1 MAVYI
6 GYSYTLFFLL
16 FVCLLLKNS
25 RRAWA
30 RLEKI
35 LSGVQ
40 APSFECVLPC
50 LVSSACSSQVHQLG
64 WYFLGCF
71 FWGFF
76 FGWWADAGISLACG
90 NLKELI
96 CILVAWQL
104 GYSATEAPSCCKHRK
119 TTHLQYSCHFQWEDT
134 RSNGESFIKIAIS
147 PVCSLMTVGN

>member
-1 MAVYI
+1 MVCCNSVVLMQPLAAQPAYMDSTARGMAVYI

-40 APSFECVLPC
+40 APLFECVLPC

-64 WYFLGCF
+64 
-71 FWGFF
+71 
-76 FGWWADAGISLACG
+76 
-90 NLKELI
+90 
-96 CILVAWQL
+96 
-104 GYSATEAPSCCKHRK
+104 
-119 TTHLQYSCHFQWEDT
+119 
-134 RSNGESFIKIAIS
+134 
-147 PVCSLMTVGN
+147 